1 MKKFVLAAAV
11 LAISVTAC
19 KKTSENTYEVQ
30 KPVVG
35 TQTDTIHTPDI
46 DVTMDST
53 KVTVPNV
60 DIHKDTATVKVP
72 KVRVE

>member
-1 MKKFVLAAAV
+1 MTKLVVTAAV
-11 LAISVTAC
+11 LALSVTAC

-30 KPVVG
+30 QPVVG
-35 TQTDTIHTPDI
+35 TKTDTIHTPDI

-72 KVRVE
+72 KVRVQ